1 MTNNCFIN
9 LPVLVADRETL
20 WSNTMTFELIAQ
32 ARTLQGTGASRR
44 LRRAGNVPGIV
55 YGGEAAPQSIEVE
68 HNDLLLKLKKE
79 AFHST
84 IINLVLDGKKQQVLL
99 RDTQV
104 HAYRPLVLH
113 VDFQR
118 VDATHELH
126 VKVPLH
132 FINEEVAPGVKLGG
146 GLVNHVT
153 TEVDVQC
160 LAKDL
165 PEFIE
170 VDLSALKIGDS
181 IHLSQLKLP
190 KGVKLVHHSA
200 DDSVVVGIVGKGGAS
215 EEAAE
220 GEAAAE

>member
-1 MTNNCFIN
+1 MQ
-9 LPVLVADRETL
+9 
-20 WSNTMTFELIAQ
+20 FELIAQ

-44 LRRAGNVPGIV
+44 LRRAGTVPGIV
-55 YGGEAAPQSIEVE
+55 YGGEAAPQAIEVA

-79 AFHST
+79 AFHSS
-84 IINLVLDGKKQQVLL
+84 IVNLVVDGKKEQVLL
-99 RDTQV
+99 RDYQM

-113 VDFQR
+113 IDFQR

-126 VKVPLH
+126 IRVPLH
-132 FINEEVAPGVKLGG
+132 FINEEIAPGVKLKG
-146 GLVNHVT
+146 GLVNHVV
-153 TEVDVQC
+153 TEVDVHC

-170 VDLSALKIGDS
+170 VDLAALKIGDS

-190 KGVKLVHHSA
+190 NGVKLVAHTT
-200 DDSVVVGIVGKGGAS
+200 DEVVVGIVGKGGAT

>member
-1 MTNNCFIN
+1 
-9 LPVLVADRETL
+9 
-20 WSNTMTFELIAQ
+20 MTFELNAQ

-44 LRRAGNVPGIV
+44 LRRAAKVPGIV
-55 YGGEAAPQSIEVE
+55 YGGEVAAQAIEVD

-79 AFHST
+79 AFHSS
-84 IINLVLDGKKQQVLL
+84 IISVVVDGKKEQVLL
-99 RDTQV
+99 RDYQM

-132 FINEEVAPGVKLGG
+132 FVNEEIAPGVKLNG
-146 GLVNHVT
+146 GLVNHVM

-165 PEFIE
+165 PGFIE
-170 VDLSALKIGDS
+170 VDLSALKIGEA

-190 KGVKLVHHSA
+190 QGVKLVHHTA
-200 DDSVVVGIVGKGGAS
+200 DDSVVVGVVGKGGS
-215 EEAAE
+215 SEAAE

>member
-1 MTNNCFIN
+1 
-9 LPVLVADRETL
+9 
-20 WSNTMTFELIAQ
+20 MTFELNAQ

-44 LRRAGNVPGIV
+44 LRRAGKVPGII
-55 YGGEAAPQSIEVE
+55 YGGEATPQAIEVD

-79 AFHST
+79 AFHSS
-84 IINLVLDGKKQQVLL
+84 IIDIVLEGKKQQVLL

-104 HAYRPLVLH
+104 HAYKPLVLH

-126 VKVPLH
+126 AKVPLH
-132 FINEEVAPGVKLGG
+132 FINEEIAPGVKLGG
-146 GLVNHVT
+146 GLVNHVM
-153 TEVDVQC
+153 TELDVQC

-165 PEFIE
+165 PGFIE
-170 VDLSALKIGDS
+170 VDLSEMKVGDA

-190 KGVKLVHHSA
+190 KGVKIVHHNA
-200 DDSVVVGIVGKGGAS
+200 DDSVVVGIVGKGGSA
-215 EEAAE
+215 EAAE

>member
-1 MTNNCFIN
+1 MQ
-9 LPVLVADRETL
+9 
-20 WSNTMTFELIAQ
+20 FEVIAN
-32 ARTLQGTGASRR
+32 ARTLQGSGASRR
-44 LRRAGNVPGIV
+44 LRRAGMVPCIV
-55 YGGEAAPQSIEVE
+55 YGGEAAPVAIETN

-79 AFHST
+79 AFHSS
-84 IINLVLDGKKQQVLL
+84 IINLVIDGKKEQALL

-104 HAYRPLVLH
+104 HAYKPLILH

-126 VKVPLH
+126 IKVPLH
-132 FINEEVAPGVKLGG
+132 FINEDTAPGVKLSG
-146 GLVNHVT
+146 GLVNHVM
-153 TEVDVQC
+153 TEVDIHC

-170 VDLSALKIGDS
+170 VDVGALKVGEN
-181 IHLSQLKLP
+181 IHVSQLKLP
-190 KGVKLVHHSA
+190 KGVKAVQHGA
-200 DDSVVVGIVGKGGAS
+200 EDPIVVGVVGKGGG

>member
-1 MTNNCFIN
+1 
-9 LPVLVADRETL
+9 
-20 WSNTMTFELIAQ
+20 MTFELIAQ

-44 LRRAGNVPGIV
+44 LRRAAMVPGIV
-55 YGGEAAPQSIEVE
+55 YGGEAAPQSIEVA

-84 IINLVLDGKKQQVLL
+84 IVNLVVDGKKEPVLL
-99 RDTQV
+99 RDYQM

-113 VDFQR
+113 VDFLR

-126 VKVPLH
+126 IKVPLH
-132 FINEEVAPGVKLGG
+132 FVNEEAAPGIKLTG
-146 GLVNHVT
+146 GLVNHVM
-153 TEVDVQC
+153 TEIDISC

-170 VDLSALKIGDS
+170 VDLSALKIGDT

-190 KGVKLVHHSA
+190 KGVKLVQHTT
-200 DDSVVVGIVGKGGAS
+200 DDSVVVGIVGKGGSA
-215 EEAAE
+215 EAAE

>member
-1 MTNNCFIN
+1 
-9 LPVLVADRETL
+9 
-20 WSNTMTFELIAQ
+20 MTFELIAQ

-44 LRRAGNVPGIV
+44 LRRASKVPGIV
-55 YGGEAAPQSIEVE
+55 YGGEAAPQTIEVD

-79 AFHST
+79 AFHSS
-84 IINLVLDGKKQQVLL
+84 IINLVVDGKKEQVLL
-99 RDTQV
+99 RDTQR
-104 HAYRPLVLH
+104 HAYKLQVLH

-126 VKVPLH
+126 IKVPLH
-132 FINEEVAPGVKLGG
+132 FTNEESAPGVKLNG
-146 GLVNHVT
+146 GLVNHVL
-153 TEVDVQC
+153 TEVEVHC

-170 VDLSALKIGDS
+170 VDLGALKVGES

-190 KGVKLVHHSA
+190 KGVQLVAHTS
-200 DDSVVVGIVGKGGAS
+200 DDVVVGVVGKGGS
-215 EEAAE
+215 AAE